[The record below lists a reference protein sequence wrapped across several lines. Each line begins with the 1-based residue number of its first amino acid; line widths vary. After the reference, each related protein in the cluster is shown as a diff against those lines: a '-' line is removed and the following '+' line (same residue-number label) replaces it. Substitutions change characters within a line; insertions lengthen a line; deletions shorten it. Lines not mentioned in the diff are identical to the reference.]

1 MVHQDQWVR
10 KETQA
15 EMDLMGYP
23 GGLAR
28 RESLAYLD
36 WMELLV
42 WMDQEGCQGLENI
55 VYS

>member
-15 EMDLMGYP
+15 EMDSMGYL
-23 GGLAR
+23 GGPVR
-28 RESLAYLD
+28 RESLAYLV

-42 WMDQEGCQGLENI
+42 WTDQEDCQG
-55 VYS
+55 

>member
-15 EMDLMGYP
+15 EMDSMGYP

-28 RESLAYLD
+28 RESLAYLG

-42 WMDQEGCQGLENI
+42 WTDQEGCQGLENI